1 MMGIGHIDML
11 PFLCGLV
18 YFVGIWSIWAKFK
31 RGMFGTALLELAV
44 FVLLFKMH
52 GGSVAG
58 GTGATV
64 ASIMVGIFLSPSKAA
79 AKNPRGAKYVRPR

>member
-1 MMGIGHIDML
+1 MGIGHIDML
-11 PFLCGLV
+11 PFVCGLV

-31 RGMFGTALLELAV
+31 RGQFLTGLFELVV

-64 ASIMVGIFLSPSKAA
+64 ASILVGIFLSPSKPTSR
-79 AKNPRGAKYVRPR
+79 NPRGAKYVRSR

>member
-1 MMGIGHIDML
+1 MGIGHIDML
-11 PFLCGLV
+11 PFVCGLV

-31 RGMFGTALLELAV
+31 RRLWGTGLLELVV

-58 GTGATV
+58 GTGATI
-64 ASIMVGIFLSPSKAA
+64 ASILVGIFLSPSKPAA
-79 AKNPRGAKYVRPR
+79 RNPRGAKYVRPR

>member
-1 MMGIGHIDML
+1 MGIGHIDML
-11 PFLCGLV
+11 PFVCGLV
-18 YFVGIWSIWAKFK
+18 YFIGIWSIWAKFK
-31 RGMFGTALLELAV
+31 RGAIFTGLLELAV

-64 ASIMVGIFLSPSKAA
+64 ASILVGIFLSPSKAVSR
-79 AKNPRGAKYVRPR
+79 NPRGAKYVRPR

>member
-1 MMGIGHIDML
+1 MGIGHIDML
-11 PFLCGLV
+11 PFVCGLV

-31 RGMFGTALLELAV
+31 RGQFMTGLFELAV

-64 ASIMVGIFLSPSKAA
+64 ASILVGVFLSPSKPASR
-79 AKNPRGAKYVRPR
+79 NPRGAKYVRCR

>member
-1 MMGIGHIDML
+1 MMGLGHIDML

-31 RGMFGTALLELAV
+31 SGRFGTAMLELAV

-64 ASIMVGIFLSPSKAA
+64 ASIMVGIFLSPSKSVSR
-79 AKNPRGAKYVRPR
+79 NPRGAKYVRPR